1 MKAFSK
7 ASLVL
12 ATVTSLAVIGGGVA
26 FAGSWF
32 TTAPDLR
39 VKKLTTA
46 TMPDF
51 DSGPAVDLRNGN
63 VTIQWVAQ
71 KLVKGVP
78 VQRYIVRR
86 YNAATGASAQICGDD
101 VTVSKCKDSD
111 VPPGQWEYTV
121 RTAHYQWRG
130 PESPHSD
137 AITITPATSTA
148 KLAAPTTEAAPTP
161 TLTPTPTATEEL
173 VTPEP
178 SKSTAPTTKAPTE
191 SATPSPSA
199 TSATSPVK
207 ATSSEEAAS
216 PLKALSR

>member
-32 TTAPDLR
+32 TTAPTLR

-46 TMPDF
+46 TMPEF
-51 DSGPAVDLRNGN
+51 DSGPAVDLRNGT
-63 VTIQWVAQ
+63 VTVQWVAQ
-71 KLVKGVP
+71 KLVKGVT

-86 YNAATGASAQICGDD
+86 YNVTTGASSQICGDA
-101 VTVSKCKDSD
+101 VTVSKCRDSD
-111 VPPGQWEYTV
+111 VPRGKWEYTV

-137 AITITPATSTA
+137 AITIAPAKSTA
-148 KLAAPTTEAAPTP
+148 KLAVPTMEAAPATTPAPTP
-161 TLTPTPTATEEL
+161 TADEKL

-178 SKSTAPTTKAPTE
+178 SKTTDPTTNATTEAPTE
-191 SATPSPSA
+191 SATPGPSGSS
-199 TSATSPVK
+199 TINPV
-207 ATSSEEAAS
+207 A
-216 PLKALSR
+216 